1 MDRDVPILLIV
12 FRRPEL
18 TAQVLAALAA
28 QRPARLFVAVD
39 GARPELKTEA
49 ELVQSTIQVVEEGVT
64 WPCRLEWRVQPSN
77 LGCRLGVV
85 AALDWFFEQVSEGI
99 VLEDDILPDP
109 SFFPYC
115 AELLQ
120 RYREDPDVGAIAG
133 ATAGFSSRPPSASY
147 RFSRFLPVWG
157 WASWRRA
164 WQRNDPHLQEWPRLR
179 KPPWLE
185 DLGGAYFA
193 HKMRWFLD
201 QVAEGSCDTWDY
213 GWFLSCWRDGMTGC
227 VPAVNLVQN
236 LGFGD
241 AGATHC
247 CQGRSPLPPARTLAA
262 PLHHPLVRQLDARAD
277 ARLFDRLYAPS
288 LALRAWR
295 RLSPWR

>member
-1 MDRDVPILLIV
+1 MDRDVPILLIA

-18 TAQVLAALAA
+18 TARVLTAIAA

-39 GARPELKTEA
+39 GARPQVEGEA
-49 ELVQSTIQVVEEGVT
+49 DLVRRTLQAVEEGVT
-64 WPCRLEWRVQPSN
+64 WPCRLEWLVQPTN

-85 AALDWFFEQVSEGI
+85 AGLDWFFAQVSEGI

-115 AELLQ
+115 AELLE
-120 RYREDPDVGAIAG
+120 RYRQDPAVGAIAG
-133 ATAGFSSRPPSASY
+133 ATAGLSPAARSASY

-164 WQRNDPHLQEWPRLR
+164 WQQNDPHLQEWPRLR
-179 KPPWLE
+179 EPPWLE

-193 HKMRWFLD
+193 RRMRRFLD

-213 GWFLSCWRDGMTGC
+213 GWFLSCWRHGMKGC
-227 VPAVNLVQN
+227 VPAVNLVRN

-241 AGATHC
+241 SGATHC
-247 CQGRSPLPPARTLAA
+247 RQGRSPLPAAGTLAG
-262 PLHHPLVRQLDARAD
+262 PLRHPHHRQLDPQAD

-295 RLSPWR
+295 RLGSWR